1 MGTRRLL
8 VGNAMAKQRKNKRI
22 AEKKIGYREKLSGMD
37 TVEGTLIVR
46 TVVKWFSVL
55 VKG

>member
-1 MGTRRLL
+1 
-8 VGNAMAKQRKNKRI
+8 MAKQKKNKRI

-55 VKG
+55 SNCVLYTSPSPRD